1 MYAILF
7 AIPVLY
13 IFPSTD
19 AWEVEQNN
27 WTQTLDVLKHTQ
39 ETTSVKYTSSSSKNN
54 PQVRLLCGADLLE
67 SFAVPGLWKEEHV
80 GLSKI
85 TLFQL

>member
-1 MYAILF
+1 MLYQY
-7 AIPVLY
+7 Y

-19 AWEVEQNN
+19 AWEVQQNN
-27 WTQTLDVLKHTQ
+27 WSQTLDVLKHTQ
-39 ETTSVKYTSSSSKNN
+39 ETASVKYTSSSGKNN

-80 GLSKI
+80 GSSKI
-85 TLFQL
+85 TLFQLKSGYR